1 MDIVW
6 GDIAANCRTAS
17 MLIDSTPGSDLYVL
31 PEMFTT
37 GFATQP
43 ESIADDS
50 LTSMKW
56 MQEKANKINAAICG
70 SVATKCDD
78 GTYHNRFYF
87 VTPQASAIDSV
98 QFDRADATTMP
109 ENSSSICFYDKRH
122 LFTYGGEHL
131 RYAAGHE
138 RIIVKWRD
146 VRFLL
151 QVCYD
156 LRFPIFARN
165 THRATDKLINFDA
178 PLYKDNIGNIS
189 SEFQDNLD
197 ITQELQDNLEQSD
210 ATHINKDAYDVAIY
224 VASWPTSR
232 IAPWHTLLKARAI
245 ENQCYVLGVGRI
257 GTDIA
262 CKYCGG
268 TEAID
273 AYGRIIAACP
283 DNEQATITS
292 AIDTNALH
300 AFRKKFPVLND
311 TDNAT
316 VSN

>member
-17 MLIDSTPGSDLYVL
+17 MLIDSVPDSDLYVL
-31 PEMFTT
+31 PEMFST

-43 ESIADDS
+43 ESIADDRLVS
-50 LTSMKW
+50 LKW
-56 MQEKANKINAAICG
+56 MQEKANEVNAAICG

-87 VTPQASAIDSV
+87 VTPQASTTGTVHS
-98 QFDRADATTMP
+98 DRDDATTRY
-109 ENSSSICFYDKRH
+109 ENCGSFCFYDKHH

-131 RYAAGHE
+131 RYAAGNE
-138 RIIVKWRD
+138 RVIVKWRG

-156 LRFPIFARN
+156 LRFPVFARN
-165 THRATDKLINFDA
+165 APRTTDKLIDFDA
-178 PLYKDNIGNIS
+178 PLHESNLDNIL
-189 SEFQDNLD
+189 SESQDS
-197 ITQELQDNLEQSD
+197 LEQ
-210 ATHINKDAYDVAIY
+210 HIPDHTNTGTYDIAIY
-224 VASWPTSR
+224 VASWPTTR
-232 IAPWHTLLKARAI
+232 IEPWRTLLKARAI
-245 ENQCYVLGVGRI
+245 ENQCYVLGVGRV

-283 DNEQATITS
+283 DNEQTTITS
-292 AIDTNALH
+292 TIDIDALY

-311 TDNAT
+311 QDGIILVKTE
-316 VSN
+316 SF